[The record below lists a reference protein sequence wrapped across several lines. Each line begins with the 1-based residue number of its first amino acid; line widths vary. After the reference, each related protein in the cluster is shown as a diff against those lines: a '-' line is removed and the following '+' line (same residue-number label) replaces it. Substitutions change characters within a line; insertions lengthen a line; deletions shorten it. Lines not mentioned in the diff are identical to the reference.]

1 MLTPKH
7 NQAQLKYVA
16 TVFLKAGLVT
26 AAWFGLTGFILN
38 AVSDRVSIQCER
50 NEESVPEC
58 KLSIERLFTQTT
70 IDTTN
75 IEFHQLTN
83 RAIAT
88 AYLPSLAQWQ
98 MTIATNHGK
107 IEFTSDGMANTSHWQ
122 DFTDRTNRFL
132 ANPQLRTLAITS
144 EYSFWFKVLSQ
155 SVSGISLICGLF
167 IIPGLY
173 LTAKYA
179 DNAIEQQQALE
190 RFFGK
195 FIGAKSPAVS
205 DEPISEIE
213 VEGRL

>member
-7 NQAQLKYVA
+7 NKAQLKYVA
-16 TVFLKAGLVT
+16 TVFFKTGLVT
-26 AAWFGLTGFILN
+26 AAWFGLTGVVLD
-38 AVSDRVSIQCER
+38 AVSDRVSLQCER

-58 KLSIERLFTQTT
+58 KLNVERLFTQTT
-70 IDTTN
+70 INTTN
-75 IEFHQLTN
+75 VELHQLTN
-83 RAIAT
+83 QATST

-98 MTIATNHGK
+98 MTIDTSHGK
-107 IEFTSDGMANTSHWQ
+107 IEFASTGMVSTNHWQ

-132 ANPQLRTLAITS
+132 TNPQLRTLAITS
-144 EYSFWFKVLSQ
+144 EYNFWFKVLSQ

-179 DNAIEQQQALE
+179 DNAIEQQQAIE

-195 FIGAKSPAVS
+195 FIGAKSPTVS
-205 DEPISEIE
+205 SEPIPEKIHHQ
-213 VEGRL
+213 

>member
-1 MLTPKH
+1 MLTLKH
-7 NQAQLKYVA
+7 NKAQLKYIA
-16 TVFLKAGLVT
+16 TVFLKTGIVT
-26 AAWFGLTGFILN
+26 AAWFGLTGIALN
-38 AVSDRVSIQCER
+38 AISDRVSLHCER

-58 KLSIERLFTQTT
+58 KLSVERLFTQTT
-70 IDTTN
+70 IDTN
-75 IEFHQLTN
+75 NVEFHQLTN
-83 RAIAT
+83 QAIPS

-98 MTIATNHGK
+98 MTIATSHGS
-107 IEFTSDGMANTSHWQ
+107 IQFASNGMTNSNYWQ

-132 ANPQLRTLAITS
+132 TNPQLRTLAITS

-190 RFFGK
+190 QFFGK
-195 FIGAKSPAVS
+195 FIGAKSPTVS
-205 DEPISEIE
+205 SEPIPEKIHHQ
-213 VEGRL
+213 

>member
-1 MLTPKH
+1 MLILKH
-7 NQAQLKYVA
+7 NKAQLKYVA
-16 TVFLKAGLVT
+16 TVFFKTGLVT
-26 AAWFGLTGFILN
+26 AAWFGLTGVVLN
-38 AVSDRVSIQCER
+38 AVSDRVSLQCER

-58 KLSIERLFTQTT
+58 KLSVERLFTQTT
-70 IDTTN
+70 INTTDV
-75 IEFHQLTN
+75 EFHQLTN
-83 RAIAT
+83 QAIST

-98 MTIATNHGK
+98 MTIATSHGK
-107 IEFTSDGMANTSHWQ
+107 IEFTSIGMANTDRWQ

-132 ANPQLRTLAITS
+132 TNPQLRTLAITS

-190 RFFGK
+190 GFFGK
-195 FIGAKSPAVS
+195 FIGARSPTVS
-205 DEPISEIE
+205 SEPIPEKIHQQ
-213 VEGRL
+213 

>member
-7 NQAQLKYVA
+7 NKAQLKYVA
-16 TVFLKAGLVT
+16 TVFFKTGLVT
-26 AAWFGLTGFILN
+26 AAWFGLTGVVLN
-38 AVSDRVSIQCER
+38 AVSDRVSLQCER

-58 KLSIERLFTQTT
+58 KLSVERLFTQTT
-70 IDTTN
+70 INTTN
-75 IEFHQLTN
+75 VEFHQLTN
-83 RAIAT
+83 QAIAA
-88 AYLPSLAQWQ
+88 AYLPSLTQWQ
-98 MTIATNHGK
+98 MTINTSHGK
-107 IEFTSDGMANTSHWQ
+107 IDFASDGMANTNHWQ

-132 ANPQLRTLAITS
+132 TNPQLRTLAITS

-190 RFFGK
+190 GFFGK
-195 FIGAKSPAVS
+195 FMGAKSPTVS
-205 DEPISEIE
+205 SEPIPEKIHHQ
-213 VEGRL
+213 